1 MTIYG
6 PIMNEVSF
14 TDNRA
19 CQWFENTIAKD
30 TMLSFV
36 TQCNEDYDLFV
47 REVRERMNYRVSVI
61 SVDVL
66 AFYCY
71 YSRK

>member
-1 MTIYG
+1 MTVYG

-14 TDNRA
+14 TENKA

-61 SVDVL
+61 SVDV
-66 AFYCY
+66 
-71 YSRK
+71 